1 MAKAAAKKKATSA
14 HRKVQASTT
23 RSRKTVKKTV
33 DEKIIDEKVV
43 DKKTT
48 DKQPVN
54 KKSTAKKTNNKKKKT
69 TNKTSTPKSLE
80 TEKKQQ
86 EPEIILHTAK
96 RVDLLEKE
104 IEQKATE
111 SATETIFVRKV
122 EKIIPTAEKE
132 EPTAKEEAVDEPVPA
147 KTETEVLTEIQQV
160 LPSDSFDLTEV
171 NARIKQRRAENNT
184 KQNRETKTAK
194 EIKETAIDKA
204 LVEASRDAKKRDAER
219 RKSRKVHFGFR
230 RVVLALACAAA
241 AVFAIVYFV
250 DLNTPNISLKVAAMQ
265 SGIDAKYPTYIPRD
279 FDLSDI
285 TSENGKITLNF
296 RNASTGDAFTII
308 EEKSSID
315 SAALLSSYVK
325 PTYGDNYSEIV
336 EQGLTLYISGSD
348 AAWVNG
354 GVLYKLKTV
363 SGSLTK
369 KQLKSIAVSS
379 L

>member
-54 KKSTAKKTNNKKKKT
+54 KKSTVKKTNNNKKT

-104 IEQKATE
+104 IEQKAAE
-111 SATETIFVRKV
+111 STAETIFVRKV

-132 EPTAKEEAVDEPVPA
+132 EPTAKEKTVDEPVSA

-160 LPSDSFDLTEV
+160 LPSDSFDLAEV
-171 NARIKQRRAENNT
+171 NARMEQRRAENST

-219 RKSRKVHFGFR
+219 RKTRKVHFGFR